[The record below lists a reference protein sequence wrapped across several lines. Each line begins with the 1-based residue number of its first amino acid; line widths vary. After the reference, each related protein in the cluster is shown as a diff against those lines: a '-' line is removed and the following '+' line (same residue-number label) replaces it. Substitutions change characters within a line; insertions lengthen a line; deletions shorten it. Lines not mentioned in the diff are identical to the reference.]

1 MMSRLETPGLLSPTR
16 VLSEQPILRR
26 ALILFVFLLIVWL
39 LWSGHYT
46 PLLLCLG
53 VLSCAFVAWTAWR
66 MGLVDRE
73 GVPIEVTP
81 RMLLYLPYLAL
92 EIVKANVDVA
102 RRIIDPRLPIGP
114 RVFHT
119 RAKQKTD
126 LGRVIY
132 ANSITLTP
140 GTVSIDVDGDDITVH
155 ALTAEAEAGVQ
166 DDEMNR
172 RVARVEGRP

>member
-1 MMSRLETPGLLSPTR
+1 
-16 VLSEQPILRR
+16 LRR
-26 ALILFVFLLIVWL
+26 ALFLFVFLFVIWV

-46 PLLLCLG
+46 PLLLSLG

-81 RMLLYLPYLAL
+81 RVLLYLPYLGL
-92 EIVKANVDVA
+92 EIVKANLDVA
-102 RRIIDPRLPIGP
+102 RRIVDPRMPISP

-119 RAKQKTD
+119 RARQKTD

-140 GTVSIDVDGDDITVH
+140 GTVSIDVEGDDITVH
-155 ALTAEAEAGVQ
+155 SLTAEAEAGVQ
-166 DDEMNR
+166 HDEMNR
-172 RVARVEGRP
+172 RVARVEGQP